1 MSTVNDRGMFSQEKI
16 VLRSVY
22 SKTPIKYYM
31 QPCKDKYGRLPE
43 CVKKV
48 NSQGDMILSDAERN
62 SEGAQY
68 FIPENQVFV
77 IMDGQEFDLTDPY
90 EKNMWEA
97 IKNNPLIAKSRFE
110 KDENGNYKI
119 DGTMDKNSNKQRY
132 GIAELYVDMP
142 GVEVAQKV
150 SKKKK
155 VLNACRF
162 IMDDPRGADGRI
174 IMTKLLGKPM
184 RNAPDADV
192 EDFLFQCAEKDPDKI
207 ISLYAGEDL
216 NLRILFADARERKVI
231 TVKNRL
237 YVYVSADVI
246 LGHTDD
252 AVITWMK
259 DAKNKKVL
267 DLIRKDT
274 YPEMEVAKKS

>member
-1 MSTVNDRGMFSQEKI
+1 MSTENDRGMFTKEVI

-43 CVKKV
+43 CVKRV
-48 NSQGDMILSDAERN
+48 NSQGDMILSDVERN
-62 SEGAQY
+62 SEDAKY
-68 FIPENQVFV
+68 FIPENQVFT
-77 IMDGQEFDLTDPY
+77 ITDGQSFDLSDPY
-90 EKNMWEA
+90 QRNMWEA
-97 IKNNPLIAKSRFE
+97 IKNNPMIAQNRYE
-110 KDENGNYKI
+110 KDENGDYKI
-119 DGTMDKNSNKQRY
+119 DGTMNKNSAKQRY

-142 GVEVAQKV
+142 GVEIAQKV

-155 VLNACRF
+155 VYNACRF
-162 IMDDPRGADGRI
+162 IIEDPRGADGRI
-174 IMTKLLGKPM
+174 IMAKLLGKNM

-192 EDFLFQCAEKDPDKI
+192 EDFLFQCAEKDPDKV

-216 NLRILFADARERKVI
+216 NLRILFADAREKRVI
-231 TVKNRL
+231 TVKNKL
-237 YVYVSADVI
+237 YIYASADVV

-252 AVITWMK
+252 AVIAWMK

-274 YPEMEVAKKS
+274 YPEMEPKNNK